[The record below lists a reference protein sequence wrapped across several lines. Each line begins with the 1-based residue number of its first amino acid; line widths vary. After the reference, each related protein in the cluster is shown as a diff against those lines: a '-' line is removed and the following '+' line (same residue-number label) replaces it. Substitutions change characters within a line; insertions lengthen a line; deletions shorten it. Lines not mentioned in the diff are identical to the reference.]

1 MLAMGVV
8 CEEVEVAAAG
18 GAHWVSDA
26 GVVTCPEHP
35 DSSTMHLDGGG
46 DQDCGSWLVE
56 WGCDSP
62 SLLPRMELTG
72 RGTIWQC

>member
-1 MLAMGVV
+1 MVQAGVA
-8 CEEVEVAAAG
+8 CEVVEVAAAG
-18 GAHWVSDA
+18 GAHCGSDA

-46 DQDCGSWLVE
+46 GGQGCGSWLVD

-62 SLLPRMELTG
+62 SRLPRMELTG
-72 RGTIWQC
+72 RGTIW